1 LPGLGQ
7 PLQVPGLEQPVPVQ
21 SWQPVRE
28 LEQPRHLKNYKP
40 LSTRKLI

>member
-7 PLQVPGLEQPVPVQ
+7 PLQVRELEQPVPVQ

-40 LSTRKLI
+40 LSTQKLI